1 MEANQPSKK
10 KKIITNIILLFM
22 LIIFPAMS
30 WYYLDRGADFYRGVM
45 NELGDYGTMPEFDL
59 KNSNGDVI
67 TQEKFDKKLTL
78 MNFSSPQQDKIGF
91 QSMKYVY
98 EQFDDNKDVLFA
110 SVTIGEIDSVSFGSQ
125 ILEQGISPDK
135 WSFLFG
141 DSATIENLKTKHFAM
156 SDSLVNVIGNIDRA
170 LVLVDTNNII
180 RNFYHSD
187 DTIQIKRLITT
198 MSLLMPRAEKASIK
212 FDREEEK

>member
-1 MEANQPSKK
+1 MENQPSKK
-10 KKIITNIILLFM
+10 KKIITNIVLLFM

-30 WYYLDRGADFYRGVM
+30 WYFLNTGADFYRGVM
-45 NELGDYGTMPEFDL
+45 NELGDHGTMPDFNL
-59 KNSNGDVI
+59 KNSNGDIV

-78 MNFSSPQQDKIGF
+78 MNFSSPQNDKTGF
-91 QSMKYVY
+91 KSMKYVY
-98 EQFDDNKDVLFA
+98 DQFDDNKDVLFA
-110 SVTIGEIDSVSFGSQ
+110 SIDMGEIDSVSFGSQ

-141 DSATIENLKTKHFAM
+141 DSATVQNLKTEHFAM
-156 SDSLVNVIGNIDRA
+156 SDSLINKVGNIDRA

-180 RNFYHSD
+180 RNFYQSD

>member
-180 RNFYHSD
+180 R
-187 DTIQIKRLITT
+187 
-198 MSLLMPRAEKASIK
+198 
-212 FDREEEK
+212 

>member
-1 MEANQPSKK
+1 MEAKQPSRT

-22 LIIFPAMS
+22 LVIFPAMS
-30 WYYLDRGADFYRGVM
+30 WYYLDKGADFYRGVM
-45 NELGDYGTMPEFDL
+45 NELGDYGTMPDFNL
-59 KNSNGDVI
+59 KNSNGDEI

-78 MNFSSPQQDKIGF
+78 MNFSSPQQDEIGF

-110 SVTIGEIDSVSFGSQ
+110 SVTMGEIDSVSFGSQ

-141 DSATIENLKTKHFAM
+141 DTATIHNLKTKHFAM
-156 SDSLVNVIGNIDRA
+156 SDSLVNIVGDIDRA
-170 LVLVDTNNII
+170 LVLVDTNNVI

-212 FDREEEK
+212 FSREEEK